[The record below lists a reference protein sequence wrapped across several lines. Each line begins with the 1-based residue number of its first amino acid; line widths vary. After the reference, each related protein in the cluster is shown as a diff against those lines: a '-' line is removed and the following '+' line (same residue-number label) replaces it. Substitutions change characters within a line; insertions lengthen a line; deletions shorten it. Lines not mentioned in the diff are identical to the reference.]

1 MIKNNEVAMTLLWLA
16 ILILL
21 TVLGKKMSNQAIKNN
36 QVLIAKLIAT
46 ITTFCAFV
54 LVYLLMQSIM
64 PHIIKLMNVFYHH

>member
-1 MIKNNEVAMTLLWLA
+1 MTLLWLA
-16 ILILL
+16 ILILF

>member
-1 MIKNNEVAMTLLWLA
+1 MTLLWLA

-36 QVLIAKLIAT
+36 QVLIAT

>member
-1 MIKNNEVAMTLLWLA
+1 MTLLWLA

-46 ITTFCAFV
+46 ITTF
-54 LVYLLMQSIM
+54 
-64 PHIIKLMNVFYHH
+64 

>member
-1 MIKNNEVAMTLLWLA
+1 MIKNNEVAYDIIMVSYINT
-16 ILILL
+16 
-21 TVLGKKMSNQAIKNN
+21 KKMSNQAIKNN

>member
-1 MIKNNEVAMTLLWLA
+1 MTLLWLA

-21 TVLGKKMSNQAIKNN
+21 TVLGKRCQTKPLKQSM
-36 QVLIAKLIAT
+36 LIAKLIAT

>member
-1 MIKNNEVAMTLLWLA
+1 MTLLWLA

-21 TVLGKKMSNQAIKNN
+21 TVLGKKISNQAIKNN